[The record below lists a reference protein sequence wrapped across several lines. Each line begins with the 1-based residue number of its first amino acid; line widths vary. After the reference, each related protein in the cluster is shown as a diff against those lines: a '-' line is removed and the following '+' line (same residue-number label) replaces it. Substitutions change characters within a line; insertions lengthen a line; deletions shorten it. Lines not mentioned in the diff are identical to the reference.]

1 LLDHEPISR
10 ATTDSVTGLTSD
22 EARRRLV
29 ANGTN
34 AVQDVVQHP
43 VNRALRKLW
52 APVPW
57 MLEAAVLLQLALG
70 EYVEASAIAVLLV
83 FNAGLGFFQ
92 EGRAQ
97 ATLEALKSRLAVTA
111 SARRD
116 GVWKTLSAVELVQG
130 DVVKLSLGAV
140 VPADVR
146 LLDGSVLV
154 DQSMLTGESVPIE
167 AGPGFET
174 YAGALIRR
182 GEAVAEITA
191 TGSRTKFGR
200 SAELIRTAHVESTEQ
215 KAIFRVVR
223 NLALFNGGVTI
234 LLIAYA
240 VHLAMPLAQIAPLGD
255 RYFSR

>member
-1 LLDHEPISR
+1 MSSTAP
-10 ATTDSVTGLTSD
+10 DSPTGLTSD
-22 EARRRLV
+22 EARRRLA

-34 AVQDVVQHP
+34 VVQDVVQNPIH
-43 VNRALRKLW
+43 RALKKLW

-70 EYVEASAIAVLLV
+70 EYVEASVIAVLLL
-83 FNAGLGFFQ
+83 FNTALGFFQ
-92 EGRAQ
+92 EGHAQ
-97 ATLEALKSRLAVTA
+97 ATLEALKSRLPLTA

-116 GVWKTLSAVELVQG
+116 GVWKTLSAAELVQG

-146 LLDGSVLV
+146 LIDGSVLI
-154 DQSMLTGESVPIE
+154 DNSMLTGESVPIE
-167 AGPGFET
+167 AGAGFET

-182 GEAVAEITA
+182 GEAVAEIIA
-191 TGSRTKFGR
+191 TGTHTKFGR

-223 NLALFNGGVTI
+223 NLAFFNGGVTI
-234 LLIAYA
+234 LLIAYCFA
-240 VHLAMPLAQIAPLGD
+240 CW
-255 RYFSR
+255 RT